1 LLEDVA
7 TTNATATTRDAR
19 GAGARTTLDGLRA
32 LDAAWAKMR
41 RGDATATA
49 TATAAFAKRR
59 EGASDARGETYDVA
73 VAGGTLGV
81 LVAAALQRRGARVV
95 VVERGELRGRE
106 QEWNVSREE
115 LERLV
120 RVGAI
125 TTEDADACTRIEFNP
140 IRCGFHGGGNGNG
153 NAGDLV
159 TRDILNT
166 GVSPAALV
174 EACRKRFEEAG
185 GAVLER
191 ASLRGVEVYDDCAV
205 LDVDGAPVRARLV
218 LDCMGFQ
225 SPIVRQIRDDRKP
238 DGVCVVV
245 GSCAEAD
252 AFDNSSA
259 DLIRTVTDIEED
271 YRGQY
276 FWEAFPASTGPR
288 DRTTYMFTYMDA
300 DESRPSIASMLDDYW
315 DLMPLYQGLDSI
327 EDAKLKRVLF
337 GLFPTY
343 RDSPLKTEFDR
354 VLAIGDASGIQS
366 PLSFGGLAAILRHI
380 SRITGACEEALDA
393 DCLDREALRTVNAY
407 QPALSAA
414 WLFQKCM
421 SVEVGSRPKRDF
433 INRLMRINFN
443 VMSRLGED
451 VLRPFLQDVVTFKG
465 LGKTLVSMTLT
476 EPLFVPEIL
485 MNAGV
490 GPILDW
496 FKHFAALGA
505 YDFLASPAAA
515 LADTVKDFS
524 AVSPRRRFIIRRQCE
539 AIIYGAGRD
548 VIP

>member
-225 SPIVRQIRDDRKP
+225 SPIVRQSETIENRTA
-238 DGVCVVV
+238 
-245 GSCAEAD
+245 CA
-252 AFDNSSA
+252 SS
-259 DLIRTVTDIEED
+259 
-271 YRGQY
+271 
-276 FWEAFPASTGPR
+276 S
-288 DRTTYMFTYMDA
+288 
-300 DESRPSIASMLDDYW
+300 
-315 DLMPLYQGLDSI
+315 
-327 EDAKLKRVLF
+327 
-337 GLFPTY
+337 
-343 RDSPLKTEFDR
+343 
-354 VLAIGDASGIQS
+354 
-366 PLSFGGLAAILRHI
+366 
-380 SRITGACEEALDA
+380 
-393 DCLDREALRTVNAY
+393 
-407 QPALSAA
+407 
-414 WLFQKCM
+414 
-421 SVEVGSRPKRDF
+421 EV
-433 INRLMRINFN
+433 
-443 VMSRLGED
+443 
-451 VLRPFLQDVVTFKG
+451 
-465 LGKTLVSMTLT
+465 
-476 EPLFVPEIL
+476 
-485 MNAGV
+485 A
-490 GPILDW
+490 
-496 FKHFAALGA
+496 
-505 YDFLASPAAA
+505 
-515 LADTVKDFS
+515 
-524 AVSPRRRFIIRRQCE
+524 PRRTRSTTRRR
-539 AIIYGAGRD
+539 I
-548 VIP
+548 